1 MGNPGLPNAGRMASR
16 ADPVC
21 KSFINAE
28 PLRPDD
34 TVAYGGLDTML
45 YVEFPA
51 KTSRSRACG
60 EAFDSPVRL
69 PRPGTNAD
77 VRLQGAAS
85 SSPLPLVPTPTTPRS
100 PQDLLVFFRMWD
112 PEAMALRHVCQR
124 VYSRTPGGGGGGGG
138 DDDGEGGGGTRP
150 ARTLRD
156 AIAEVCAS
164 CPVVGDKYSVEEL
177 VGREGGVLINPVMG
191 GNTWQVV
198 RGGNA
203 WLSIEESIVDSTPFP
218 MRTNLIR
225 SGDEILLQP
234 HSVFGTA
241 TCVRAYINL
250 FRQRLQ
256 ACLLTRMLS
265 LSHTHTL
272 SLSPSSICTSLS
284 SPCTVSFFLISPA
297 PCLSPLQPSLSLARA
312 PPPLPPPLSSFS
324 RSCSDAGLRCL
335 QAYLVDELAV
345 SPDIQVRA
353 NGFHTP

>member
-241 TCVRAYINL
+241 TCVRAYIDL

-272 SLSPSSICTSLS
+272 SLALQHLHLAFLS
-284 SPCTVSFFLISPA
+284 VHGLFFLD
-297 PCLSPLQPSLSLARA
+297 LSCPLS
-312 PPPLPPPLSSFS
+312 LPPPALPLSCARSPPSPPPSLFFLSF
-324 RSCSDAGLRCL
+324 LL
-335 QAYLVDELAV
+335 
-345 SPDIQVRA
+345 
-353 NGFHTP
+353 